1 MASRISEGRPVFVYY
16 AHPVWL
22 YNTPQEEEAIEFIRD
37 YFGKKEDV
45 VVINPKEYDEIY
57 SFKMIKTYKGM
68 AFCLCLVDMADF
80 LVFQRFPL
88 TEDFERFIENYIV
101 KAENYYKEQMPPRIG
116 EEICK
121 LRELLK
127 QKAVLTP
134 GVVKEVNH
142 ALKKS
147 IPVYEITDKKVK
159 PRRSKLH
166 EDILPPDE
174 DTLYRTVKK
183 LVEAFNAHSEKQ
195 LHPPFWWL

>member
-88 TEDFERFIENYIV
+88 TKDFKRFIENYIV
-101 KAENYYKEQMPPRIG
+101 EAENHYKERMPRKVG

-127 QKAVLTP
+127 QEAVLTP
-134 GVVKEVNH
+134 GVVKEVNY
-142 ALKKS
+142 ALKGG
-147 IPVYEITDKKVK
+147 IPVYETTGKEVK
-159 PRRSKLH
+159 PRRRKLH
-166 EDILPPDE
+166 EDIPPPDE
-174 DTLYRTVKK
+174 DTLYRTVNK
-183 LVEAFNAHSEKQ
+183 LVEAFNAHSDKQ